1 KTSPPGLLALHRSP
15 TLVVSARTNL
25 RLTEGDSATC
35 TRRSGLCSRGSARR
49 SSPSVA
55 TVDLVAE
62 KSFQVRRRSW

>member
-1 KTSPPGLLALHRSP
+1 YQIVPPFGVRPGHEGEEMQR
-15 TLVVSARTNL
+15 
-25 RLTEGDSATC
+25 GDSATC

>member
-1 KTSPPGLLALHRSP
+1 PGQRPLLLKGGKGASGRY
-15 TLVVSARTNL
+15 
-25 RLTEGDSATC
+25 SATC

-49 SSPSVA
+49 SAPSVA